1 MRKRSIS
8 SLLILLLCLVF
19 SGLSQAKNIT
29 SVGEI
34 NYPDLPISAEGL
46 NLGQVGGDALVFG
59 GFEIIDGE
67 EKWNRDAYLLEDGGT
82 EWEKVNLD
90 LVLADASFASD
101 EKNLYAVGGV
111 TPEGLSQAVFSL
123 TLDGADLKK
132 NRLSDLPVSLEN
144 LSATI
149 NETTLYVAGYASET
163 AEKKL
168 MSLDLQDADGEW
180 VDMEIWPGEGQGSP
194 LVAHQ
199 QSSLF
204 LAETINSDVGGEKTV
219 LYSLKDGESE
229 WSLCEESPSI
239 LGEGSALPIRQ
250 SFIIFSGVGVD
261 RKSVEL
267 LSYNTI
273 TDRWVTVGKIELD
286 QGLLSIAPW
295 YVEKSP
301 PENDL
306 SGVVFIQSSSDEMTG
321 SAVTMAELV
330 VAKGM
335 FTWLD
340 YAMVVVY
347 LVGMILIGVYF
358 SRREK
363 GTEDFF
369 VGGRKMPWWAVG
381 FSLYATGTSAI
392 SFMALPAISFREN
405 LVYLSGPLF
414 GLVGTVIVA
423 IYLVPLIRRL
433 NVTSTY
439 EYLESRFHPSTRVL
453 GSVISIAF
461 QIGGRMSV
469 VLLLPALALSAVT
482 GFDVASSIIVMGII
496 ATVYTVLGGIKAVI
510 WTDVVQVVVLLGGA
524 LLCLVIILTHID
536 GGVVG
541 AWKIAAANNKIEMFD
556 WRWEFAAPTA
566 WVFLLLAIVDI
577 TFIPRDQV
585 MMQRILSTKDAK
597 AAGRS
602 VIMMALIVIPGSLL
616 FFGLGTA
623 LFVFY
628 KTNPA
633 ELSPLLINNDSTV
646 PFFIASQLPI
656 GITGLIIAALFAASM
671 STLDSSMN
679 SVATLVTVDFY
690 KRFKKGVTDESCL
703 RLAKW
708 ITILVGV
715 FGTGVALY
723 MSQFDL
729 MSLYVTFMGLMGLI
743 GGGVGGV
750 YMLGMFSRR
759 ANWQGVWIGAIF
771 SFVFTLM
778 IRQFTD
784 VHALMFLPIAVVSC
798 LIVGYLC
805 SYFFPAPSGSL
816 KGLTVFGDPK

>member
-1 MRKRSIS
+1 MRIRSIS
-8 SLLILLLCLVF
+8 SLLILLLCLVLP
-19 SGLSQAKNIT
+19 GLSQAKNIT
-29 SVGEI
+29 SVGEV
-34 NYPDLPISAEGL
+34 NYPDLPVSAEGL
-46 NLGQVGGDALVFG
+46 NLGQVAGDALAFG
-59 GFEIIDGE
+59 GFDIVDGE
-67 EKWNRDAYLLEDGGT
+67 EKWNKDAYLLEDGST
-82 EWEKVNLD
+82 EWKKMNFD

-101 EKNLYAVGGV
+101 EKTLYAVGGV
-111 TPEGLSQAVFSL
+111 TPEGLSQAVFSI
-123 TLDGADLKK
+123 TLEDGDLKK
-132 NRLSDLPVSLEN
+132 NKLTDLPVFLEN

-149 NETTLYVAGYASET
+149 NGTILYVAGYTSET

-168 MSLDLQDADGEW
+168 MSLDLEETGGEW
-180 VDMEIWPGEGQGSP
+180 VEMAVWPGEGKGSP

-204 LAETINSDVGGEKTV
+204 LAETIAGGERTV
-219 LYSLKDGESE
+219 LYSLKDGKSE

-273 TDRWVTVGKIELD
+273 TDKWVAVGKIELD

-301 PENDL
+301 PETDL
-306 SGVVFIQSSSDEMTG
+306 SGVVFIQSSSGEMTG
-321 SAVTMAELV
+321 STVAMAELV

-340 YAMVVVY
+340 YAMVIVY
-347 LVGMILIGVYF
+347 LAGMILIGVYF

-405 LVYLSGPLF
+405 LVFLSGPLF
-414 GLVGTVIVA
+414 GLVGVVIVA
-423 IYLVPLIRRL
+423 IYMVPLIRRL

-439 EYLESRFHPSTRVL
+439 EYLESRFHPSVRML

-524 LLCLVIILTHID
+524 LLCLGIILFNID
-536 GGVVG
+536 GGIVG
-541 AWKIAAANNKIEMFD
+541 AWNIAADSSKLHMFD

-577 TFIPRDQV
+577 TNIPRDQV

-597 AAGRS
+597 SAGRS
-602 VIMMALIVIPGSLL
+602 VITMALIVIPGSLL

-759 ANWQGVWIGAIF
+759 ANWQGVWIGAVF
-771 SFVFTLM
+771 SFVLTLM
-778 IRQFTD
+778 VREFTD

-798 LIVGYLC
+798 LIVGYLSSC
-805 SYFFPAPSGSL
+805 FFPAQNGSL
-816 KGLTVFGDPK
+816 KGLTVFKDPK

>member
-1 MRKRSIS
+1 MRIRSLS
-8 SLLILLLCLVF
+8 SLPILLLCLVF
-19 SGLSQAKNIT
+19 PALSQAKGVT
-29 SVGEI
+29 SVVEI
-34 NYPDLPISAEGL
+34 DYPNLPFSAEGL
-46 NLGQVGGDALVFG
+46 NLGQVSGNALAFG
-59 GFEIIDGE
+59 GFEIVDGE
-67 EKWNRDAYLLEDGGT
+67 EKWNREAYLLEDGGT
-82 EWEKVNLD
+82 EWKKASLD
-90 LVLADASFASD
+90 LILANATFAAD
-101 EKNLYAVGGV
+101 EKTLYAVGGV
-111 TPEGLSQAVFSL
+111 TPEGLSSTVFSL
-123 TLDGADLKK
+123 TLDGEDLKK
-132 NRLSDLPVSLEN
+132 SELTDLPVSLEN

-149 NETTLYVAGYASET
+149 NGTTLYVGGYSSVTE
-163 AEKKL
+163 EKKL
-168 MSLDLQDADGEW
+168 MRLNLEETAGEW
-180 VDMEIWPGEGQGSP
+180 VEMAAWPGEGRGSP
-194 LVAHQ
+194 LVAYQHG
-199 QSSLF
+199 SLF
-204 LAETINSDVGGEKTV
+204 LAETITSDVGVAKTA

-229 WSLCEESPSI
+229 WSLREAPPSV
-239 LGEGSALPIRQ
+239 LGDGSALHIRQ
-250 SFIIFSGVGVD
+250 SFIIFSGVGTD
-261 RKSVEL
+261 QKSIEL
-267 LSYNTI
+267 LTYNTI
-273 TDRWVTVGKIELD
+273 TDQWVSTGSVELS
-286 QGLLSIAPW
+286 QGLLSITPW
-295 YVEKSP
+295 YIEKSP
-301 PENDL
+301 PETDV
-306 SGVVFIQSSSDEMTG
+306 SGIVFVQQNSDVEMGATV
-321 SAVTMAELV
+321 AMAELV
-330 VAKGM
+330 TAKGM
-335 FTWLD
+335 FTGLD
-340 YAMVVVY
+340 YAMVIIY

-392 SFMALPAISFREN
+392 SFMALPALSFREN
-405 LVYLSGPLF
+405 LVWLSGPLF

-423 IYLVPLIRRL
+423 FYLVPLIRRL
-433 NVTSTY
+433 NVTTTY
-439 EYLESRFHPSTRVL
+439 EYLESRFHPSIRLL

-510 WTDVVQVVVLLGGA
+510 WTDVLQVVVLLGGA
-524 LLCLVIILTHID
+524 LLCLGTILSNID
-536 GGVVG
+536 GGIVG
-541 AWKIAAANNKIEMFD
+541 AWSVAAENSKLDMFD

-566 WVFLLLAIVDI
+566 WVFLLLAIVDL

-585 MMQRILSTKDAK
+585 MMQRILSTKNEK

-602 VIMMALIVIPGSLL
+602 VLMMALIVIPGSLL

-628 KTNPA
+628 KAHPA
-633 ELSPLLINNDSTV
+633 ELSPLLISTDSTV
-646 PFFIASQLPI
+646 PFFIASQLPV
-656 GITGLIIAALFAASM
+656 GVTGLIIAALFAASM

-690 KRFKKGVTDESCL
+690 KRFKKDVTDEKCL

-771 SFVFTLM
+771 SFILTLM
-778 IRQFTD
+778 VRQFTD
-784 VHALMFLPIAVVSC
+784 VHDLMFLPISVVSC
-798 LIVGYLC
+798 ILVGYVSSNL
-805 SYFFPAPSGSL
+805 FPPSNRSL
-816 KGLTVFGDPK
+816 KGLTVFEK

>member
-1 MRKRSIS
+1 MRIRSIS
-8 SLLILLLCLVF
+8 SLPILLLCLVF
-19 SGLSQAKNIT
+19 PGLSQARNIT
-29 SVGEI
+29 SVGEVD
-34 NYPDLPISAEGL
+34 YPDLPFSVEGL
-46 NLGQVGGDALVFG
+46 NLGQVSGNALAFG
-59 GFEIIDGE
+59 GVENVDGE
-67 EKWNRDAYLLEDGGT
+67 KRWNRDAYLLGDGGT
-82 EWEKVNLD
+82 EWEKASLD
-90 LVLADASFASD
+90 LILADASFASD
-101 EKNLYAVGGV
+101 EKTLYALGGV
-111 TPEGLSQAVFSL
+111 TPEGPSKAVFSISL
-123 TLDGADLKK
+123 EGEDLKK
-132 NRLSDLPVSLEN
+132 RELTDLPVFLED

-149 NETTLYVAGYASET
+149 SGSTLYVAGYSSVT
-163 AEKKL
+163 AEKTL
-168 MSLDLQDADGEW
+168 ISLDLDKSMGEW
-180 VDMEIWPGEGQGSP
+180 VEMTAWPGEGRGSP
-194 LVAHQ
+194 LVAYQHG
-199 QSSLF
+199 SLF
-204 LAETINSDVGGEKTV
+204 LAETITADVGVAKTV
-219 LYSLKDGESE
+219 LYRLKDGESE
-229 WSLCEESPSI
+229 WSLREGPPSV
-239 LGEGSALPIRQ
+239 LGDGSALHIRQ
-250 SFIIFSGVGVD
+250 SFIIFSGVGAD

-267 LSYNTI
+267 LTYNTI
-273 TDRWVTVGKIELD
+273 TDQWVSTGSVELSQD
-286 QGLLSIAPW
+286 LLSIAPW
-295 YVEKSP
+295 YIEKSP
-301 PENDL
+301 PETDV
-306 SGVVFIQSSSDEMTG
+306 SGVVFVQQNSDG
-321 SAVTMAELV
+321 AVGASVSMAKLV
-330 VAKGM
+330 TAKGM
-335 FTWLD
+335 FAWVD
-340 YAMVVVY
+340 YAMVIIY

-392 SFMALPAISFREN
+392 SFMALPALSFREN
-405 LVYLSGPLF
+405 LVWLSGPLF

-423 IYLVPLIRRL
+423 FYLVPLIRRL
-433 NVTSTY
+433 NVTTTY
-439 EYLESRFHPSTRVL
+439 EYLESRFHPSIRLL

-510 WTDVVQVVVLLGGA
+510 WTDVLQVIVLLGGA
-524 LLCLVIILTHID
+524 LLCFGIILFNID
-536 GGVVG
+536 GGIVG
-541 AWKIAAANNKIEMFD
+541 AWNIAAENSKLDMFD

-566 WVFLLLAIVDI
+566 WVFLLLAIADLTI
-577 TFIPRDQV
+577 IPRDQV
-585 MMQRILSTKDAK
+585 MMQRILSTKNEK
-597 AAGRS
+597 SAGRS
-602 VIMMALIVIPGSLL
+602 VLMMALIVIPGSLL

-628 KTNPA
+628 KTHPA
-633 ELSPLLINNDSTV
+633 ELSPLLINTDSTV
-646 PFFIASQLPI
+646 PFFIASQLPV
-656 GITGLIIAALFAASM
+656 GVTGLIIAALFAASM

-743 GGGVGGV
+743 GGGIGGV

-771 SFVFTLM
+771 SFILTLM
-778 IRQFTD
+778 VREFTS
-784 VHALMFLPIAVVSC
+784 VHGLMFLPISVGGCIV
-798 LIVGYLC
+798 VGYFS
-805 SYFFPAPSGSL
+805 SYLFPSSDRSL
-816 KGLTVFGDPK
+816 NGLTVFKES